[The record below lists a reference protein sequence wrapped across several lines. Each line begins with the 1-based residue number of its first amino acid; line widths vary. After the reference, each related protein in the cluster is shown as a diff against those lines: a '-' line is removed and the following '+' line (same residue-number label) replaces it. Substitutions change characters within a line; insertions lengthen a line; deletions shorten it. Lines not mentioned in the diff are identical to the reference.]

1 MIWRIVPIS
10 YWGVVWFIR
19 LCMFLYVRGP
29 KVEGLDNVPKTGG
42 AILVSNHLN
51 NADPCIIP
59 GVFKRRIITMAKKEM
74 FKWPVISLLFRF
86 IGAFP
91 VDRQGADL
99 AALREAQ
106 NVVHDGI
113 LLLMFPEGT
122 RSKDRQLR
130 QGFPG
135 TALVAYRTGAPIIPI
150 AIWGTEGLKWPFLFF
165 RPFLGPRVSLRVGE
179 PFYPPKAERI
189 TSQAAKDA
197 TDDIMMHIA
206 ALLPPRSRGERRS
219 QRVSESVSPTMISAS
234 ELPPRMPTAPSAPAR
249 RDRWR
254 QR

>member
-10 YWGVVWFIR
+10 YWAVVWFIR
-19 LCMFLYVRGP
+19 LCLFLYVKGP
-29 KVEGLDNVPKTGG
+29 KVEGLENVPKTGG

-74 FKWPVISLLFRF
+74 FKWPGINLLFRF

-91 VDRQGADL
+91 VDRQGADI

-106 NVVHDGI
+106 HVVTDGL

-122 RSKDRQLR
+122 RSRDCQLHR
-130 QGFPG
+130 GFPG
-135 TALVAYRTGAPIIPI
+135 TALVAYRTGAPIIPV
-150 AIWGTEGLKWPFLFF
+150 AISGTEHLPWPWLFV
-165 RPFLGPRVSLRVGE
+165 RPFIGPRVTVRIGK

-197 TDDIMMHIA
+197 TDEIMLHVA
-206 ALLPPRSRGERRS
+206 ELLPESYRGEYRDAVTRR
-219 QRVSESVSPTMISAS
+219 QAE
-234 ELPPRMPTAPSAPAR
+234 TAGLKEANPV
-249 RDRWR
+249 
-254 QR
+254 